1 MERKNLIKF
10 WANFT
15 KNLIIINPG
24 RFMILFI
31 SILLLTISTLIP
43 NQTKFYKVDRYI
55 ADGDKH
61 YYETTSSYTALE
73 YDTEQKLFQDG
84 SDTLIKVVEWHEL
97 RVITI
102 VILSILFLV
111 FIGSL
116 FIEELEL
123 NKVRKKTIINNFIE
137 RNIEGQWVYTSY
149 NKLLMKSPYKKRDID
164 EVMYGIT
171 IRTHNDFLN
180 LEDFYTKAEIREGKL
195 NKLGI

>member
-24 RFMILFI
+24 RFVILFI
-31 SILLLTISTLIP
+31 SILLLTISALIP

-55 ADGDKH
+55 VDGDKH

-123 NKVRKKTIINNFIE
+123 NKVRKKTIINNFTE
-137 RNIEGQWVYTSY
+137 RHIEGQWVYTSY
-149 NKLLMKSPYKKRDID
+149 NKLLKKSIYKRDVD

>member
-1 MERKNLIKF
+1 
-10 WANFT
+10 
-15 KNLIIINPG
+15 
-24 RFMILFI
+24 MILFI
-31 SILLLTISTLIP
+31 SILLLTISALIP

-55 ADGDKH
+55 VDGDKH

-73 YDTEQKLFQDG
+73 YDTEQKLFPDG

-102 VILSILFLV
+102 IIVSILFLV

-123 NKVRKKTIINNFIE
+123 NKVRKKTIINNFTE
-137 RNIEGQWVYTSY
+137 RHIDDQWVYTSY
-149 NKLLMKSPYKKRDID
+149 NKLLKKSTYKRDID
-164 EVMYGIT
+164 EVMYNIN
-171 IRTHNDFLN
+171 IRTYNDFLN

>member
-10 WANFT
+10 WANFI

-31 SILLLTISTLIP
+31 SILLLTISALIP

-55 ADGDKH
+55 VDGDKH
-61 YYETTSSYTALE
+61 YYETASSYNALE

-102 VILSILFLV
+102 VIASILSLV

-123 NKVRKKTIINNFIE
+123 NKVRKKTIINNFTE
-137 RNIEGQWVYTSY
+137 RHIEGQWVYTSY
-149 NKLLMKSPYKKRDID
+149 NKLLKKSIYKRDVE

>member
-31 SILLLTISTLIP
+31 SILLLSISTLIP

-55 ADGDKH
+55 VDGDKH
-61 YYETTSSYTALE
+61 YYETASSYNALE

-84 SDTLIKVVEWHEL
+84 NDTLIKVVEWHEL

-102 VILSILFLV
+102 VITSILSLL

-123 NKVRKKTIINNFIE
+123 NKVRKKTIINNFTE
-137 RNIEGQWVYTSY
+137 RHIEGQWVYTSY
-149 NKLLMKSPYKKRDID
+149 NKLLKKSIYKRDVD

>member
-24 RFMILFI
+24 RFLILLI
-31 SILLLTISTLIP
+31 SIILLTISALIP

-55 ADGDKH
+55 VDGEKH
-61 YYETTSSYTALE
+61 YYETTSSYITLE

-84 SDTLIKVVEWHEL
+84 SDTLIKVVEWREL

-102 VILSILFLV
+102 TIVSILFLV

-123 NKVRKKTIINNFIE
+123 NKVIKKTIINNFTE
-137 RNIEGQWVYTSY
+137 RHIDDQWIYTSY
-149 NKLLMKSPYKKRDID
+149 NKLLKKSTYKRDID
-164 EVMYGIT
+164 EVMYNIN
-171 IRTHNDFLN
+171 IRTYNDFLN